1 MEQKNMKRLLKEKQI
16 GKVCENKIIISPTI
30 YVQIPSNYPFNCPTM
45 YIRDVDHVRI
55 LTQRFSKYKLFIEK
69 YKFNIPCFCC
79 STLTCNWSPCNTC
92 CDLYEEYIKYNQR
105 LKEMAAAKTYFTS
118 STFDDL
124 VLFNIAQ
131 FL

>member
-1 MEQKNMKRLLKEKQI
+1 MKRLLKEKQI
-16 GKVCENKIIISPTI
+16 GQVRENQIIISPTI
-30 YVQIPSNYPFNCPTM
+30 YLQIPSNYPFNCPTM
-45 YIRDVDHVRI
+45 YIHGVDHVRI

-92 CDLYEEYIKYNQR
+92 HDLYEEYVKYNQR
-105 LKEMAAAKTYFTS
+105 LKEMAAVKTYFIS
-118 STFDDL
+118 SMFDDL
-124 VLFNIAQ
+124 VLSTIAQ